1 MKTLITGCSGFV
13 GLALAEHLLA
23 AGEDVLG
30 VDLSP
35 VPPVAL
41 AVFGA
46 LPGRFVE
53 LQGDVRDAAQLRH
66 AMQMHRPQRVVSLAA
81 ITADAQRERL
91 APQAIFEVN
100 VGGMLAAISAAADC
114 GVSKLVHIS
123 SGSVYG
129 ATGREPAL
137 LDEVTSA
144 LAPEGLYG
152 MSKRAAEE
160 AAQRLA
166 QLRGLALVIGRLGTC
181 FGPWEA
187 DSGLRDTLS
196 APLQLLHAARR
207 GEPSVLPRDSRRD
220 WLYVRDAAQAIASL
234 LVQGH
239 YRYPIYNL
247 AAGFEWRLGQWCE
260 RLQARYPNFHWHL
273 AEPGEA
279 ASIDLYADY
288 DRASMNVQRLR
299 DDTGFVPRF
308 DLAAA
313 DQDFHHWLAYT
324 AGLEQKVQQ

>member
-23 AGEDVLG
+23 AGQDVLG
-30 VDLSP
+30 FDLSP

-41 AVFGA
+41 ALFSA
-46 LPGRFVE
+46 LPGRFIG
-53 LQGDVRDAAQLRH
+53 LQGDVRDAAQLRQ

-100 VGGMLAAISAAADC
+100 VGGVLAAISAAADC

-129 ATGREPAL
+129 ATGRAPAM
-137 LDEVTSA
+137 LDENTSA

-160 AAQRLA
+160 AVQRLA

-207 GEPSVLPRDSRRD
+207 GEPAVLPRDSLRD
-220 WLYVRDAAQAIASL
+220 WLYVRDAAQAIACL
-234 LVQGH
+234 LVQEH

-260 RLQARYPNFHWHL
+260 RLQARYPNFHWRL

-288 DRASMNVQRLR
+288 DRASMNIQRLR

-313 DQDFHHWLAYT
+313 DQDFHHWLACT